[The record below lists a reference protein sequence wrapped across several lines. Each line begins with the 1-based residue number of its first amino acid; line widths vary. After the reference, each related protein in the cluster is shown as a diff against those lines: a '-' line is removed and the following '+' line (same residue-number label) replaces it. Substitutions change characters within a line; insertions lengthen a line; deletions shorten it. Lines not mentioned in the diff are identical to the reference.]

1 MMQQEQE
8 RVRQQPGTLSEQR
21 RQMPAL
27 LHNIKAAINN
37 HPSLLACL
45 QSRFQRG
52 RKEREGES
60 YAKFHVRPARAF
72 GQALISD
79 ICIAAVDRVQ
89 HRSVRK

>member
-8 RVRQQPGTLSEQR
+8 RRRQQPGTLSEQR

-37 HPSLLACL
+37 HPSLLAY
-45 QSRFQRG
+45 SRVFKEEEK
-52 RKEREGES
+52 KERENRMQS
-60 YAKFHVRPARAF
+60 FTCARRAF